1 MNLKDNLLRRGYL
14 PEDLSPAF
22 TTAQVAE
29 HFLANPPRGY
39 LMKGGSSLRTAT
51 YNASKRG
58 LTRRIF
64 SAIHPVTAYDMAK
77 FVTDRWQDLTSF
89 YGQSNLSYS
98 VPEHGPANRRAL
110 VIKPHWALESAKYE
124 HLSPYR
130 FVACTDIARFYHSI
144 YTHAIPWA
152 FHGKEIAKVNRH
164 STSKVAFF
172 NRADALI
179 RNGQDGQSVGIPVGP
194 DASRVFAEVI
204 GTAIDLEFQN
214 RIGGVNCKVVRHVD
228 DVWIGTNTHA
238 EAETALTRYREA
250 IRKFQLDINENKTR
264 IVSEDFEYCDSWPSE
279 ISSRIKFAQ
288 DIGGTRG
295 KQHLR
300 SALEHSFALAVQ
312 KNDDGILKYVLRYVD
327 RNGLNK
333 DHWDVVE
340 PFLKR
345 LAVHFGHT
353 IDLIV
358 RIVVW
363 RHLAMEDFEIE
374 TWRSILGTI
383 LDKHG
388 RLGNDSEVCWTIYA
402 NTLLRIEIDIET
414 AEHIVKN
421 CGALSIVALLVAA
434 ELGLVDASVYS
445 TALDRLDGE
454 TDDGP
459 FWPVFLEWKVRQWP
473 EHRRIVLSNSTIEDL
488 VDNAVSIYNP
498 DHRPVVFD
506 DVDDADLGDVP
517 AAIEEGSSV
526 YSDGVEEKDEGE
538 KGEGDEGEGDERDYP
553 F

>member
-1 MNLKDNLLRRGYL
+1 
-14 PEDLSPAF
+14 
-22 TTAQVAE
+22 
-29 HFLANPPRGY
+29 
-39 LMKGGSSLRTAT
+39 MKGGSSLRPAT
-51 YNASKRG
+51 YNGSKRG
-58 LTRRIF
+58 LTRRVF
-64 SAIHPVTAYDMAK
+64 SAVHPVTAYDMAK
-77 FVTDRWQDLTSF
+77 FVVERWQDLTSF
-89 YGQSNLSYS
+89 FGQSNVSYS
-98 VPEHGPANRRAL
+98 VPELDPNNQRAL
-110 VIKPHWALESAKYE
+110 VIQPHWALESAKYQ

-152 FHGKEIAKVNRH
+152 FHGKEVAKVNRR
-164 STSKVAFF
+164 STSKIAFF

-179 RNGQDGQSVGIPVGP
+179 RNGQDGQSIGIPVGP

-214 RIGGVNCKVVRHVD
+214 RIGGVDCKVVRHVD

-250 IRKFQLDINENKTR
+250 IRKFELDINENKTR
-264 IVSEDFEYCDSWPSE
+264 IFSEDFEFCDTWPSE
-279 ISSRIKFAQ
+279 ISSRIKYATS
-288 DIGGTRG
+288 IGGTRG

-300 SALEHSFALAVQ
+300 AALEHSFALAVQ
-312 KNDDGILKYVLRYVD
+312 KNDDGILKYVLGYVD

-333 DHWDVVE
+333 DYWDVVE

-353 IDLIV
+353 IDFVV

-363 RHLAMEDFEIE
+363 RHLVIEDLELE

-402 NTLLRIEIDIET
+402 NTLLGIGIDIGT
-414 AEHIVKN
+414 GQHIVKN
-421 CGALSIVALLVAA
+421 CGALSIVALLTAA

-445 TALDRLDGE
+445 AALDRLDGE

-473 EHRRIVLSNSTIEDL
+473 EHRKIRLSNSTVEDL
-488 VDNAVSIYNP
+488 VNNAVSIYNP
-498 DHRPVVFD
+498 NNRPVVFN
-506 DVDDADLGDVP
+506 DVDDAELGDVP
-517 AAIEEGSSV
+517 AAIEQGSSV
-526 YSDGVEEKDEGE
+526 YSDGVEEEDEAGE
-538 KGEGDEGEGDERDYP
+538 EEDGNHP